1 MLPQTC
7 GGHNRRPTIVRFGT
21 AHAVTSVF
29 SGRASIAR
37 RRRRKGLTALT
48 CPAQRRDG
56 EDLLE
61 RPFRMHP
68 HCRGRETCQA
78 PRSLYRRMLVK
89 SIASL
94 CLRTFGAC
102 WIVS

>member
-61 RPFRMHP
+61 PVPSGCIRIAEEEKP
-68 HCRGRETCQA
+68 
-78 PRSLYRRMLVK
+78 VK
-89 SIASL
+89 H
-94 CLRTFGAC
+94 RVAC
-102 WIVS
+102 TAGC